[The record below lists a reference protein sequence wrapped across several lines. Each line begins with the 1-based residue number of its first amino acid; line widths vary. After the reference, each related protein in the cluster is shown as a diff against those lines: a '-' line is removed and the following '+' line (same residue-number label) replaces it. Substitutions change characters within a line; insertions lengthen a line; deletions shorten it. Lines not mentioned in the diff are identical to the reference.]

1 MGCVGDPECWAK
13 RNFTVHMKKHYIL
26 VRIHEPP
33 AEEPKLLQDY
43 LGLLRGEFHSSRMQ
57 TGPDTRPSE
66 NLWLLNRED
75 GASVLARVVSAAE
88 RLKLKT
94 TVQFLCDDI

>member
-1 MGCVGDPECWAK
+1 
-13 RNFTVHMKKHYIL
+13 MKKHYLL
-26 VRIHEPP
+26 VHIHEPP
-33 AEEPKLLQDY
+33 AEEPKLLQAY
-43 LGLLRGEFHSSRMQ
+43 LGLLRGEFHSSRMP

-75 GASVLARVVSAAE
+75 GVSILARVVSAAE